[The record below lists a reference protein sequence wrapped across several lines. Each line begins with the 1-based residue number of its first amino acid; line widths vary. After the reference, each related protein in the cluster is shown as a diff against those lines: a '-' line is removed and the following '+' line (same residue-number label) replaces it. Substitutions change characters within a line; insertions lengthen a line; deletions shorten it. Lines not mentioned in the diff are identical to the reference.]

1 MSVAS
6 KIRKALK
13 GIMSEGEAN
22 ACNIQKGYHYNGSTE
37 SNGWYYTPFGRQPV
51 SLGDNEAEA
60 LETIEQIK
68 EERES
73 YW

>member
-1 MSVAS
+1 MSVKS
-6 KIRKALK
+6 KIREALK

-22 ACNIQKGYHYNGSTE
+22 ACDIRKGYHYNGSTE
-37 SNGWYYTPFGRQPV
+37 QSGWYYKPFNRQPV
-51 SLGDNEAEA
+51 SLGSNEVEA

-73 YW
+73 Y